1 MAKIDQKTV
10 VKPEVALVPT
20 TIGSDTVTNGAIIDT
35 KTFQSITFLLQA
47 GAIAAGVATPS
58 FFAGNESNLSD
69 GATVAAEDL
78 LGTIADAT
86 FSAIDD
92 DFVKWIGY
100 RGEFRFIRLDITTTG
115 STTST
120 VLSAIGLL
128 GSPNLMPTV

>member
-1 MAKIDQKTV
+1 MAKIDQKTL
-10 VKPEVALVPT
+10 VKPEIALVT
-20 TIGSDTVTNGAIIDT
+20 TNIDGDTVTNGAIIDT
-35 KTFQSITFLLQA
+35 KGFQSITYLLQS

-86 FSAIDD
+86 FADSDD
-92 DFVKWIGY
+92 DVVKFIGY

-120 VLSAIGLL
+120 DLSAIGLL
-128 GSPNLMPTV
+128 GSPNLAPTV